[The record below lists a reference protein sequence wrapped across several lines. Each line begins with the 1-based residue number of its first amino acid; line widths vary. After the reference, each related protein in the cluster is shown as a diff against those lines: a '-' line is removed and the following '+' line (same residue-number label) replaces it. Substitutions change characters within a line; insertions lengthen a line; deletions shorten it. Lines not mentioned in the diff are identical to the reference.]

1 MQYNC
6 EQSSG
11 KKLLE
16 AEYSES
22 LGTDESIVNSVEVEE
37 PAVRLGLG
45 LSVIHEAEDAE
56 DVYSSLMGQLS
67 AAEKI
72 NDANTADAVETGDIV
87 SAEENA
93 ITDNSENDEDSNK
106 SETGKDDTTI
116 EGSRAQNT
124 MTLFPIQ
131 LIWEVPQI
139 RALTGFKMKGR

>member
-1 MQYNC
+1 M
-6 EQSSG
+6 
-11 KKLLE
+11 
-16 AEYSES
+16 
-22 LGTDESIVNSVEVEE
+22 EE

-87 SAEENA
+87 AEENA

-116 EGSRAQNT
+116 EGSRA
-124 MTLFPIQ
+124 
-131 LIWEVPQI
+131 
-139 RALTGFKMKGR
+139 